1 MTTDT
6 TITLSTE
13 VAQET
18 LIALRDRYHQLLQEI
33 ADGHPVVS
41 VIARR
46 QANRTLEAG
55 VTIAT
60 ALGEQ
65 FH

>member
-1 MTTDT
+1 MTTA
-6 TITLSTE
+6 TITLSIE

-18 LIALRDRYHQLLQEI
+18 LIALRDRYSQLIQEI

-41 VIARR
+41 EIARR
-46 QANRTLEAG
+46 QANRVLEAG

-60 ALGEQ
+60 ALGER